1 MKKKIYYWSPC
12 LNKVATVKATLN
24 SAISLAKYSN
34 DYDVKII
41 NVFGEW
47 HNYKKNL
54 QDNNVD
60 VLDLSFNYY
69 NFLPKTGYASSRLSY
84 IIIFLISF
92 FPLVT
97 LIKKN
102 KPDYFVA
109 HLITSLPLILINL
122 FNLKI
127 QLNMGIFSYHG
138 IILLHSGQKL
148 LGLIIDMFWG
158 NLCTI
163 TFTKLPKINPM
174 NKEIKSNKI

>member
-1 MKKKIYYWSPC
+1 M
-12 LNKVATVKATLN
+12 
-24 SAISLAKYSN
+24 AKYSN
-34 DYDVKII
+34 DCYKFI
-41 NVFGEW
+41 NFFGEW

-69 NFLPKTGYASSRLSY
+69 DFLPKTGYISSRLSY

-127 QLNMGIFSYHG
+127 KMILRISGFPKLNFLEKNFGNYQKVKYF
-138 IILLHSGQKL
+138 KL
-148 LGLIIDMFWG
+148 LV
-158 NLCTI
+158 
-163 TFTKLPKINPM
+163 LPKIY
-174 NKEIKSNKI
+174 IKI

>member
-24 SAISLAKYSN
+24 SAISLAKYSSY
-34 DYDVKII
+34 YDVKII

-127 QLNMGIFSYHG
+127 K
-138 IILLHSGQKL
+138 IILRISGFPKL
-148 LGLIIDMFWG
+148 NFFRKKTLEIIRKQ
-158 NLCTI
+158 NISSYL
-163 TFTKLPKINPM
+163 
-174 NKEIKSNKI
+174 SY